1 MLAWESQ
8 LAEEP
13 GGLQSMG
20 LQELVVAKL
29 PPLQTGAWLT
39 ALLWLLRKTLPRRLS
54 LELLGCL
61 DDMSSDDLKA
71 HMERNR
77 EKTLGTSNSLLVLRT
92 ASDP

>member
-1 MLAWESQ
+1 
-8 LAEEP
+8 
-13 GGLQSMG
+13 MG